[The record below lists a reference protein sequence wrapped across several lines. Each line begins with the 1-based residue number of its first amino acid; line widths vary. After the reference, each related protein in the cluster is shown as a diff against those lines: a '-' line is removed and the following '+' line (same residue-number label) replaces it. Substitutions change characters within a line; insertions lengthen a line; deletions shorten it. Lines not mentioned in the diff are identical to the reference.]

1 MKNTNPIRLIAI
13 GAALVF
19 FFVGLCASICSMFFS
34 GLTILSALLIAGIA
48 AVISFITFYLIL
60 KKFVFEQ
67 LQLIFKIIRKGKLP
81 EKDELRFSIKQDLI
95 SDTAEATEKWAME
108 RQSEIA
114 KLKEQEKFRREFLGN
129 LAHELKTPVFNI
141 QGYILTLLEG
151 GLEDEAV
158 NIKFLERASNA
169 TERMA
174 SILKD
179 LDDISKMEVDQVEL
193 NKTNFDIVEL
203 ANEVIESLE
212 LPSNEKKVK
221 LILDKK
227 LEAIYVSADRS
238 RISQVFTNLLT
249 NAINYVG
256 SGGEAKISFF
266 KMDDFIMTEVSD
278 NGPGISEDQLS
289 RLFERF
295 YRVEQSRDRNRG
307 GSGLGLAIVKHIIE
321 TLHEQRI
328 SVRSTVGEGSTFSF
342 SLEKSTQ
349 K

>member
-1 MKNTNPIRLIAI
+1 MKNSNPIRLIAI
-13 GAALVF
+13 GAAVVF

-34 GLTILSALLIAGIA
+34 ELTIISALLLASIA
-48 AVISFITFYLIL
+48 AVVSFITFYLIL
-60 KKFVFEQ
+60 KRYVFEQ
-67 LQLIFKIIRKGKLP
+67 LQLIFKIIRKGKHP
-81 EKDELRFSIKQDLI
+81 EKDEMRFSIKQDLI

-151 GLEDEAV
+151 GLEDEEV

-179 LDDISKMEVDQVEL
+179 LDDISKMEVDRVEL

-203 ANEVIESLE
+203 AKEVIESLE
-212 LPSNEKKVK
+212 LPSKEKNVK
-221 LILDKK
+221 LSLEKDLDSV
-227 LEAIYVSADRS
+227 YVNADRS

-249 NAINYVG
+249 NAINYVN
-256 SGGEAKISFF
+256 SGGEAKISFY
-266 KMDDFIMTEVSD
+266 KMDNLIMTEVSD
-278 NGPGISEDQLS
+278 NGPGIPEDQLS

-342 SLEKSTQ
+342 SLEKSKQ
-349 K
+349 R